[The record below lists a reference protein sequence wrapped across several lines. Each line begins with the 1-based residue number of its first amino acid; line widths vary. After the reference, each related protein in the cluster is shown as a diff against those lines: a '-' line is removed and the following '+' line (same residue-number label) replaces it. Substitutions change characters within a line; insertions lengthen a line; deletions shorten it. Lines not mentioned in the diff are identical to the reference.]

1 MSELEKKVKEALEK
15 VVDPETGLSVVEM
28 GCIRGI
34 SEKDGEV
41 IVEFVPT
48 SPFCPTAFF
57 LASSIKEAV
66 ERVEGVKSVKVFS
79 RGHVM
84 DEQINEYINKPRSS
98 P

>member
-48 SPFCPTAFF
+48 SPFCPIAFF

-84 DEQINEYINKPRSS
+84 DEQINDYINKPRSS